1 MKDLTLKQ
9 AEAIAGIHFGIETL
23 QSRNRDALDFHD
35 VSVRG
40 IYSALNNA
48 YKLGQSVIKFRYPP
62 LHGTGKKPKKKAVKK
77 DATPWSMGII

>member
-9 AEAIAGIHFGIETL
+9 AEVIAGIHFGIETL
-23 QSRNRDALDFHD
+23 ESRYRDALDFHE

-48 YKLGQSVIKFRYPP
+48 YKLGLSV
-62 LHGTGKKPKKKAVKK
+62 GKKSKKKTAKK
-77 DATPWSMGII
+77 S

>member
-9 AEAIAGIHFGIETL
+9 AEAIAGIYFGVETL

-48 YKLGQSVIKFRYPP
+48 YKLGQSV
-62 LHGTGKKPKKKAVKK
+62 GKKPKKKAVKK
-77 DATPWSMGII
+77 DGTPWKTGIWAWHL

>member
-23 QSRNRDALDFHD
+23 QCRNRDALDFHD

-48 YKLGQSVIKFRYPP
+48 YKLGQSV
-62 LHGTGKKPKKKAVKK
+62 GKKPKKKAVKK
-77 DATPWSMGII
+77 DRTPWSMGII